1 MTRIELDCAQMQQR
15 EAAHAY
21 LAAALALPPYYGR
34 NLDALF
40 DCLTSLGPCTLALC
54 HTDAWAAADSYG
66 QQLLPVLLEA
76 AAENPLLHLEI
87 QEA

>member
-1 MTRIELDCAQMQQR
+1 MNRIELDCAQMQQR

-40 DCLTSLGPCTLALC
+40 DCLTSLGPCTLVLC
-54 HTDAWAAADSYG
+54 RTSAWAAADSYG
-66 QQLLPVLLEA
+66 QRLLPVLLEA
-76 AAENPLLHLEI
+76 AAENPLLHVEI
-87 QEA
+87 RED